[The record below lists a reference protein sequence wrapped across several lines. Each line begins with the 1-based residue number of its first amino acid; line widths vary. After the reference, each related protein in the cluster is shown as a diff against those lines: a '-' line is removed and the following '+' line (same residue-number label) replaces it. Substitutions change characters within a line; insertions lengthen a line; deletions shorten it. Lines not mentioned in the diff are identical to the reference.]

1 MISTTRAMFHMA
13 FSDTR
18 PAVIA
23 TPDALT
29 VTTRPNVSPARWSYQ
44 PPFDVYDGDPAHAD
58 AFLAQEPAGDGYYAI
73 ATRSDDEII
82 GFCCFGAEAR
92 VRGQQAE
99 AGTVDLGG
107 GVRPDLLSQGYA
119 TTLLPLVIEFACE
132 QFAPQRLRT
141 AVASFNERSTRLC
154 ISTGFEVVRRF
165 DGPGGEF
172 QELVRSE
179 TLAARD

>member
-1 MISTTRAMFHMA
+1 MFRMA

-23 TPDALT
+23 TPDAPT